1 MNDLSDLP
9 TRIVIYNKT
18 YVLGGCTVNIPKRNH
33 FVAYV
38 FHQRAQTFFYFDAL
52 QNKFS
57 KIQNRSFGDGRLSIL
72 VFLRID
78 DDPIIPERDGNQN
91 VMVNEKK
98 ISNEYTDHAA
108 LITRTLRRRS
118 KIKKRYSDFIMN
130 TPPSSFDEDA
140 DLECAL
146 LISQNVQEKK
156 NIQSP
161 VCEHNETTNE
171 SESNDKIKEA
181 NILNEN
187 KAMRSLKC
195 IDNINNKKSTKG
207 ENLKHGKVEKKG
219 KIADNLNNTEV
230 EDEYTKLLQHS
241 SLCKIKITQLIAYRC
256 T

>member
-1 MNDLSDLP
+1 MSSVGEL
-9 TRIVIYNKT
+9 K
-18 YVLGGCTVNIPKRNH
+18 
-33 FVAYV
+33 
-38 FHQRAQTFFYFDAL
+38 TFFYFDAL

-57 KIQNRSFGDGRLSIL
+57 KIQNRSFGDGRLSLL

-78 DDPIIPERDGNQN
+78 DNPIIPERDGNQN
-91 VMVNEKK
+91 VMANERK
-98 ISNEYTDHAA
+98 ISDEYTDHAA
-108 LITRTLRRRS
+108 ALNFITRPLRRSS

-156 NIQSP
+156 NIHSP
-161 VCEHNETTNE
+161 VCEYNETSDE
-171 SESNDKIKEA
+171 SEANDKIKEA
-181 NILNEN
+181 NISNEN
-187 KAMRSLKC
+187 KATRLLKC

-230 EDEYTKLLQHS
+230 EDEYTKLL
-241 SLCKIKITQLIAYRC
+241 
-256 T
+256 

>member
-1 MNDLSDLP
+1 MSL
-9 TRIVIYNKT
+9 
-18 YVLGGCTVNIPKRNH
+18 
-33 FVAYV
+33 
-38 FHQRAQTFFYFDAL
+38 
-52 QNKFS
+52 
-57 KIQNRSFGDGRLSIL
+57 L

-78 DDPIIPERDGNQN
+78 DDPIIPERDGNQH

-98 ISNEYTDHAA
+98 ISNEYTDHAT
-108 LITRTLRRRS
+108 LNFVTRSLRRRS

-130 TPPSSFDEDA
+130 TPPSSFDDDA

-156 NIQSP
+156 NIHSP
-161 VCEHNETTNE
+161 VCEDNETSNE
-171 SESNDKIKEA
+171 SEANDKIKEA
-181 NILNEN
+181 NISNEK
-187 KAMRSLKC
+187 KAMRLLKC

-241 SLCKIKITQLIAYRC
+241 SLCKIKTTQLIAYR
-256 T
+256 THDRNTVRVKDKRYLAKLQKYIKENGNIPTEDPIVLAIDREDGTAVLWEGN